1 MLLAACIDTMRMP
14 PVVASRLRASDVRHF
29 AGAGTFNRVA
39 RAVCHADAAIARKEL
54 PECWALAERCHE
66 EFWGSGAEPP
76 RRVVDVAAGHGLLGW
91 FLLALCCQSA
101 RPLPVVYAVDER
113 MPASAGKL
121 RDAFGAAFP
130 RLRAQ
135 HRYIV
140 GDARD
145 VQATSDTLVAGLHA
159 CGELSD
165 IVIDVA
171 LQGSSR
177 LALVPCCHSTRNLA
191 AADADAA
198 VRVGLD
204 EAVDSARAR
213 RLAAAGWVVERD
225 TLCPREITPKNGL
238 ILARPPSVSVGESRP
253 LYPRSLP
260 PLSFGWRGPG

>member
-1 MLLAACIDTMRMP
+1 
-14 PVVASRLRASDVRHF
+14 
-29 AGAGTFNRVA
+29 
-39 RAVCHADAAIARKEL
+39 
-54 PECWALAERCHE
+54 
-66 EFWGSGAEPP
+66 
-76 RRVVDVAAGHGLLGW
+76 
-91 FLLALCCQSA
+91 
-101 RPLPVVYAVDER
+101 

-171 LQGSSR
+171 LQGSSQ

-260 PLSFGWRGPG
+260 PRRLGGVGRGSY